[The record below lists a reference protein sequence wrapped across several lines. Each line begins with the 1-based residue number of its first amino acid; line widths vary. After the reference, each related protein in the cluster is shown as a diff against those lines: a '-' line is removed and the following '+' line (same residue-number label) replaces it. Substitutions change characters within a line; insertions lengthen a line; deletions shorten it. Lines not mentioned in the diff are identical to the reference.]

1 MLASVSPMVHVP
13 LVSTT
18 PSPLEELLPV
28 KDAIQLV
35 WFATMKLDNVLNVI
49 QDLLLTTSPVLL
61 APTPPSPTELSHAP
75 VVIPLVSAA
84 THNQDSAWTVPLDHK
99 SMESPVK
106 FVSTELSPQVE
117 ISPVR
122 LVILTVA
129 FATILTEL
137 VQLVL
142 VVSASIME
150 PVLNAQ
156 LELFLTEL
164 VFVPTV
170 VQHA

>member
-1 MLASVSPMVHVP
+1 MLASVSPMEPVP
-13 LVSTT
+13 PVPTI

-35 WFATMKLDNVLNVI
+35 WFATMKLDNALNVI

-84 THNQDSAWTVPLDHK
+84 TPKQETAWTVPLDHK
-99 SMESPVK
+99 SMELPVK
-106 FVSTELSPQVE
+106 FVSTELSPPE
-117 ISPVR
+117 EMSPVR

-129 FATILTEL
+129 NATILTEF

-150 PVLNAQ
+150 LVLNAQ
-156 LELFLTEL
+156 LEHFLTEL
-164 VFVPTV
+164 VSVPTV